1 MSIGSGA
8 GPCFF
13 NLSCSLIFPMRHCL
27 VFPPGP
33 RGFLQIILGLF
44 FGLALFIQSQVGY
57 AAVRSESILE
67 TADTSSPRATM
78 NGFMAVMNERYDNSI
93 GVNSPFQIYL
103 RSGRLF
109 PEKFDIK
116 ESLSMIERDRAMS
129 AKFLDL
135 SDIPEAITEQSAW
148 RLTLQLMEIF
158 KHIPLPQISDVPD
171 ANMMQT
177 QALKRWTIPGTEIRI
192 ALIESGP
199 RAGEYLFTK
208 ETVAQIPVFFERIR
222 NVSYPEGTP
231 EFVFDKIFNV
241 PTGLATFLVYVVPPR
256 WFISTP
262 TALTQTFFGEP
273 IWRWVSLLILF
284 SSVGWLLWKSIRVS
298 RRGLNSSG
306 VMGVAWRILPALV
319 LVLLVP
325 FLCFVLGE
333 VLRVTPHLFGRTTLS
348 LWGLF
353 YLALTWVAWGI
364 GEMIAEWIIGL
375 ERIQTDSTDSQL
387 IRLTARLISMSFGVG
402 ILIEGANRI
411 GLPSY
416 SIIAGLGVGGLAVAL
431 AGQQA
436 LGNLL
441 GSLIIMFEKPFRI
454 GHNIKTDGIEGTV
467 ENIGFRTAK
476 LRTLEGTLLIMP
488 SSELIRHS
496 IENMTLRHSWRIKKT
511 LYFSLESAIE
521 EVRAFKEDA
530 LVLLQEDLDV
540 LELNQRVALTE
551 IGPQGYEVLI
561 DFVLGTSEY
570 DKQLKACDRILSGL
584 ATLAEKRQLRFMKSP
599 D

>member
-1 MSIGSGA
+1 MHRFQAFHSGSRWI
-8 GPCFF
+8 FRII
-13 NLSCSLIFPMRHCL
+13 LSLIFS
-27 VFPPGP
+27 
-33 RGFLQIILGLF
+33 LGLF
-44 FGLALFIQSQVGY
+44 VDSKGVS
-57 AAVRSESILE
+57 AAARSDAILE
-67 TADTSSPRATM
+67 TADTSSPRSTL
-78 NGFMAVMNERYDNSI
+78 NGFMGVMRERYDATMGPNS
-93 GVNSPFQIYL
+93 VFQTYL

-116 ESLSMIERDRAMS
+116 ETLGMIERDRAMS

-135 SDIPEAITEQSAW
+135 SDIPEAIAEQSAW
-148 RLTLQLMEIF
+148 RLTLQLLEIF
-158 KHIPLPQISDVPD
+158 NHIPMPPSSEIPD
-171 ANMMQT
+171 AS
-177 QALKRWTIPGTEIRI
+177 AIEAEPFKRWTVPGTEIRI
-192 ALIESGP
+192 GLIESGP
-199 RAGEYLFTK
+199 KAGQFLFTK

-222 NVSYPEGTP
+222 KAHYPEGTP
-231 EFVFDKIFNV
+231 EFMFDKVFNL
-241 PTGLATFLVYVVPPR
+241 PTGIATYLAYLVPPR
-256 WFISTP
+256 WFISLP
-262 TALTQTFFGEP
+262 SPLIQTFFGEP
-273 IWRWVSLLILF
+273 IWRWLALLLLF
-284 SSVGWLLWKSIRVS
+284 SSVSWLLWKSIRLS
-298 RRGLNSSG
+298 RRALHAHG
-306 VMGVAWRILPALV
+306 VRAVAWRLLPALT
-319 LVLLVP
+319 LVLLAP

-333 VLRVTPHLFGRTTLS
+333 VLRVTPHLFGRLTLT

-353 YLALTWVAWGI
+353 YLALTWLVWGT

-387 IRLTARLISMSFGVG
+387 VRLTARLISMGFGVG

-454 GHNIKTDGIEGTV
+454 GHKIRTGGIEGTV

-476 LRTLEGTLLIMP
+476 LRTSEGALLIAP

-496 IENMTLRHSWRIKKT
+496 IENMTLRDAWRIKKT
-511 LYFSLESAIE
+511 LYFSLESPID
-521 EVRAFKEDA
+521 EVRGFKEEA
-530 LVLLQEDLDV
+530 LALLKDDFDV
-540 LELNQRVALTE
+540 LELNQRAALIA
-551 IGPQGYEVLI
+551 IGPQGYEMLI
-561 DFVLGTSEY
+561 EFVLGTSEY
-570 DKQLKACDRILSGL
+570 DKQLTACDRILSGL